1 MITMKRTTTGLRLEE
16 GKQEKLEEIA
26 RPYHS
31 NPSAL
36 IRLAVDQLI
45 IATEANGG
53 QLPEPLMLRLER
65 EYPEKAAAL
74 AALSGGDR

>member
-16 GKQEKLEEIA
+16 GKHEALERIA
-26 RPYHS
+26 KPYHS

-45 IATEANGG
+45 LATEANGG
-53 QLPEPLMLRLER
+53 QLPEPLMLRMEA
-65 EYPEKAAAL
+65 EFPEAAAVAG
-74 AALSGGDR
+74 AAR